1 MSIFVAS
8 NVKYAVMKKLC
19 LILVAFLAF
28 SCSEVVPFHVPCIHE
43 RMDTLIQ
50 PGVPYHFGDEES
62 EIVVGIDSE
71 HTHIGPINAERV
83 VCPKGAVWN
92 LSSEFVYLIR
102 NNAELKQITDAKFP
116 GIDFSKNS
124 LVVVLVERAYPIL
137 RVNTM
142 MNGCEVCDDIE
153 VYIESYIGYPKETS
167 FELIILKIPK
177 ISKNANAHIGY
188 MEID

>member
-8 NVKYAVMKKLC
+8 DFKYAVMKQLC
-19 LILVAFLAF
+19 LILVAILVF

-43 RMDTLIQ
+43 QLDTLIQ
-50 PGVPYHFGDEES
+50 PGVTYHFGDEES
-62 EIVVGIDSE
+62 EIVVGTDCE
-71 HTHIGPINAERV
+71 HTHIGPIDAERV
-83 VCPKGAVWN
+83 AYPKGAVWN
-92 LSSEFVYLIR
+92 LSSEYLYLIR
-102 NNAELKQITDAKFP
+102 NNTELKQITDAKFP
-116 GIDFSKNS
+116 DIDFSKNS

-153 VYIESYIGYPKETS
+153 VYLESYTGYPQETS
-167 FELIILKIPK
+167 FELIILKTSK
-177 ISKNANAHIGY
+177 ISKKANAHIGY